1 MAQNVF
7 NEQDYNSNDGMLTY
21 VWGPALW
28 HSLHTMSFNY
38 PVKPSKE
45 QKQHYLNFFTD
56 LKNVLPCKYCRDNY
70 EKNLKIKPLSSTVL
84 KNRENFS
91 RWLYE
96 MHELINTNL
105 GKQSKLTYEEV
116 KNRYEHF
123 RSRCLIDPKKTKS
136 KDETKE
142 KGCTD
147 SLYGIK
153 SKCIINIVPKDSNT
167 QTFKMDKKCK
177 FIKK

>member
-28 HSLHTMSFNY
+28 HSLHTITFNY
-38 PVKPSKE
+38 PVKPTKE
-45 QKQHYLNFFTD
+45 QKIFYFNFFTD
-56 LKNVLPCKYCRDNY
+56 LKNVLPCKYCRDNF
-70 EKNLKIKPLSSTVL
+70 ELNLKAKPLSSTVL

-116 KNRYEHF
+116 RNRYEHF
-123 RSRCLIDPKKTKS
+123 RSRCLIDPKKVKS
-136 KDETKE
+136 KEKTKE
-142 KGCTD
+142 KGCTE

-153 SKCIINIVPKDSNT
+153 SKCIINIVPKDSNVE
-167 QTFKMDKKCK
+167 TFKMDKKCK
-177 FIKK
+177 FIKG